1 MCRKKCIEEETE
13 KYSSV
18 IRVLI
23 SVEFDS
29 TLHTAIE
36 QLLAASRSGGGS
48 ARLVAATQLQSTCL
62 PRMCGIV
69 SHSPNHTHHPHT
81 NHRQSFHASRR
92 ERKRCTRFGARA
104 LSAHKYT
111 PQHNR
116 NQSPPPKCV
125 SSTGMPTAAAG
136 RGQQA
141 ASPTNALPP
150 PQAPRAPL
158 RKSGNPSTS
167 RSCTHTPQGAACF
180 VIMRTG
186 GTNNAATSTG
196 EGCSSGDTSCACSVC
211 VSWQKQEPAA
221 TSALRGRDCTAQPK
235 GTKRWSS
242 KHASKPREAC
252 CHSCLLQHCRL
263 NTADARFTS
272 LCALQG
278 PHHPSS
284 PLAPAPSFHPL
295 TCPIYHRATNHKYC
309 CPMQSLMIFLNA
321 ETLPAQACRA
331 RDAWHKVWL

>member
-1 MCRKKCIEEETE
+1 M
-13 KYSSV
+13 SSTAHCTLQLNSSWLHHAV
-18 IRVLI
+18 AAVLPGWSRQHSYKAHACPGCAGLFLTHPTTHITHTPTTVNHSMPAAESGSDARVLGR
-23 SVEFDS
+23 EPCLLTNTPPS
-29 TLHTAIE
+29 TTE
-36 QLLAASRSGGGS
+36 
-48 ARLVAATQLQSTCL
+48 
-62 PRMCGIV
+62 
-69 SHSPNHTHHPHT
+69 T
-81 NHRQSFHASRR
+81 NR
-92 ERKRCTRFGARA
+92 
-104 LSAHKYT
+104 
-111 PQHNR
+111 
-116 NQSPPPKCV
+116 PPPKCV